1 MAKGADRCIWECSL
15 SCENAWRNH
24 VNNRVIWKSLEY
36 PFNFLLKN
44 PYARSCGNIYRILT
58 SFFKKTKPKQVY
70 AQKETWTLPEYC
82 FPWWNSSNPHSPV
95 SGWSLVPPTSMEL
108 PGSPGLLDAWSGVQ
122 RGEELAEPSAFRAIH
137 GTTFHGDSCQPRYP
151 WGSIQL
157 DSCLLECIN
166 WWFRCKIAW
175 GHSRISQ
182 RKAATIPCS

>member
-1 MAKGADRCIWECSL
+1 MQDPVE
-15 SCENAWRNH
+15 
-24 VNNRVIWKSLEY
+24 
-36 PFNFLLKN
+36 
-44 PYARSCGNIYRILT
+44 IYIE
-58 SFFKKTKPKQVY
+58 SWHHFFKKTKTQTSLCTEGDLNLARIVFSMMEQLK
-70 AQKETWTLPEYC
+70 
-82 FPWWNSSNPHSPV
+82 PHSPV

-108 PGSPGLLDAWSGVQ
+108 PGSPGLLDAWSGVR

-157 DSCLLECIN
+157 DSCLSECIN